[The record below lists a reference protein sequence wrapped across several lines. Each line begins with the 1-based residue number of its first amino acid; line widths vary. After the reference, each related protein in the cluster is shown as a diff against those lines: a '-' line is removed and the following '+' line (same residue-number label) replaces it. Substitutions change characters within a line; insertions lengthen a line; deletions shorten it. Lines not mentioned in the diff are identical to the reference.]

1 MVVVVAVLVGLVEG
15 GIVVHLVVQGDK
27 LLRYHA
33 RSAVKVQLVFD
44 VSQVNIRSG
53 SNGA

>member
-1 MVVVVAVLVGLVEG
+1 MILVAVLVGLVEG
-15 GIVVHLVVQGDK
+15 GIVVNLVVQSDK

-33 RSAVKVQLVFD
+33 RSAVKVQLVLD
-44 VSQVNIRSG
+44 VSQVNMRSS